1 MKSVKKP
8 EVHFQSRHKSGNTL
22 HILGTV
28 RDVLRKQ
35 RRYTDYN
42 NLREAVLNAG
52 SYEEALQLMNG
63 YVTLI
68 DDDGLYDL
76 RKGI

>member
-1 MKSVKKP
+1 MKKERP
-8 EVHFQSRHKSGNTL
+8 ELHFQSRHASGNTL
-22 HILGTV
+22 YILTMV

-42 NLREAVLNAG
+42 NLRDAVLNAG
-52 SYEEALQLMNG
+52 SYEDALQLMNG

-76 RKGI
+76 RKGV

>member
-1 MKSVKKP
+1 MKKP
-8 EVHFQSRHKSGNTL
+8 EIHFQSRHESGNTL
-22 HILGTV
+22 YILGMV
-28 RDVLRKQ
+28 RDMLRKQ

-42 NLREAVLNAG
+42 NLRDAVLNAG
-52 SYEEALQLMNG
+52 SYEEALALMNEH
-63 YVTLI
+63 VTLI

>member
-1 MKSVKKP
+1 MKKP
-8 EVHFQSRHKSGNTL
+8 EIHFQSRHESGNTL
-22 HILGTV
+22 YILGMV
-28 RDVLRKQ
+28 RDALRKQ

-42 NLREAVLNAG
+42 NLRDAVLNAG
-52 SYEEALQLMNG
+52 SYEEALALMNEH
-63 YVTLI
+63 VTLI

>member
-1 MKSVKKP
+1 MKKP
-8 EVHFQSRHKSGNTL
+8 EVHFRSQHESGNTL
-22 HILGTV
+22 YILGMV

-35 RRYTDYN
+35 RRYTDFN
-42 NLREAVLNAG
+42 NLRDAVLNAA

-76 RKGI
+76 RKGV

>member
-1 MKSVKKP
+1 MKKL
-8 EVHFQSRHKSGNTL
+8 EVHFRSRHESGNTL
-22 HILGTV
+22 YILGMV

-35 RRYTDYN
+35 RRYTDFN
-42 NLREAVLNAG
+42 NLRDAVLNAG
-52 SYEEALQLMNG
+52 SYEDALQLMNG

-76 RKGI
+76 RKGV

>member
-1 MKSVKKP
+1 MKKP
-8 EVHFQSRHKSGNTL
+8 EVHFQSRHESGNTL
-22 HILGTV
+22 YILDMV

-42 NLREAVLNAG
+42 NIRDAVLNAG
-52 SYEEALQLMNG
+52 SYEEALQQMNG

-68 DDDGLYDL
+68 DDDGLYSL
-76 RKGI
+76 RKDI

>member
-1 MKSVKKP
+1 MKKP
-8 EVHFQSRHKSGNTL
+8 EVHFRSRHESGNTL
-22 HILGTV
+22 YILGMV

-35 RRYTDYN
+35 RRYTDFN
-42 NLREAVLNAG
+42 NLRDAVLNAG
-52 SYEEALQLMNG
+52 SYEDALQLMNG